1 VSTYVIYAYRKLHM
15 CIAKFTHT
23 GSQRV

>member
-1 VSTYVIYAYRKLHM
+1 MRVR
-15 CIAKFTHT
+15 HT